1 MFPLKRIAGFFL
13 PLVIVYVLLAIP
25 WPGLQEAYAAAF
37 RVVGSKLFPS
47 YGPDGAIRF
56 RSIPVSAGMV
66 DLEIDFANRQ
76 TDGQALVTHSAR
88 LTAYLPTVQ
97 VLALILATPIPWS
110 RRWKALLL
118 GLVLV
123 NLFVLFRLW
132 IVVLNIFCSDLP
144 VGVVSLSPFWKAV
157 LNTTYR
163 VGVVW
168 ASCSFVVPIFI
179 WILVAI
185 RREDLQRWAVRE
197 TVTKAGT
204 GSAHAVKSHRRKRPP
219 T

>member
-1 MFPLKRIAGFFL
+1 MSPPKRVAGFFL
-13 PLVIVYVLLAIP
+13 PLVIIYVLLAIP

-56 RSIPVSAGMV
+56 RSVPVSAGMV

-76 TDGQALVTHSAR
+76 TKGQALVSHSAR

-97 VLALILATPIPWS
+97 VIALILATPIPWS
-110 RRWKALLL
+110 RRFKALAL

-123 NLFVLFRLW
+123 NLFVLLRLW
-132 IVVLNIFCSDLP
+132 IVILNIFSSDRP
-144 VGVVSLSPFWKAV
+144 VAVISLSPFWKAV
-157 LNTTYR
+157 LDTTYR

-168 ASCSFVVPIFI
+168 ATCSFVVPIFI

-185 RREDLQRWAVRE
+185 RRQDLQRWAGRE
-197 TVTKAGT
+197 TVTKAGSDS
-204 GSAHAVKSHRRKRPP
+204 GRAVKRRRRQRSP

>member
-13 PLVIVYVLLAIP
+13 PLVIVYVLLAVP
-25 WPGLQEAYAAAF
+25 WPGVQEAYAAAF

-66 DLEIDFANRQ
+66 DLEIDFANRR

-185 RREDLQRWAVRE
+185 RREDLQRWAGRE
-197 TVTKAGT
+197 TGKKAGT
-204 GSAHAVKSHRRKRPP
+204 GSVRAVKKRRRRRSPA
-219 T
+219 